1 MKSSGGIGVQGQEL
15 CSSLVSEAVRLGA
28 DEAEVYY
35 TRSRK
40 LEVVFEKND
49 LQVPKGD
56 NYEGIGIR
64 VIYRGKQGF
73 AATNILSPDSLDDTL
88 RSALSIADASPFDPN
103 HWLPEPSQVAPVSG
117 IYDPPAGCLELREA
131 VSKGKLLIESA
142 RGFDPRV
149 TVDSGVFAVETGT
162 RFIANSKG
170 VQLGEDASYVWCV
183 AMGFAREKED
193 VSSFDAEYAISCKLQ
208 DVDPYAVGRKLA
220 EKVVKSL
227 GATSVPSFRG
237 SVILTPYAGLD
248 LLIKPI
254 VFSVN
259 AENIQNGQ
267 SQWKGRLNTQVGSPL
282 LSITDDPTL
291 PGRIGSTAFDRE
303 GIPVKP
309 LPILRQGILNHYLYN
324 CYTARREGLESNG
337 HAVGSDRSVPGIGVT
352 NLVVAPGK
360 VSLEEMI
367 EGTSKGLVVNRYS
380 GSVDPVSGDFS
391 GVVKGGHYIES
402 GKVIQPVKE
411 VMIAGNIYELLG
423 QIGAVSRE
431 VMTLGNVSLP
441 HVAMDGCSITGK

>member
-15 CSSLVSEAVRLGA
+15 CNSLVCEAVRLGA

-64 VIYRGKQGF
+64 VIRNSKQGF
-73 AATNILSPDSLDDTL
+73 ASTNILSRESLDDTL
-88 RSALSIADASPFDPN
+88 RSALAIADASPLDPN
-103 HWLPEPSQVAPVSG
+103 HWLPEPAQVTPVPE
-117 IYDPPAGCLELREA
+117 IYDPQAGNLELREA
-131 VSKGKLLIESA
+131 VSKGKLIIEAA
-142 RGFDPRV
+142 RSFDPRV
-149 TVDSGVFAVETGT
+149 TVDSAVCAVETGT

-170 VQLGEDASYVWCV
+170 VELGEDSSYVWCV
-183 AMGFAREKED
+183 AMGFAREKEE
-193 VSSFDAEYAISCKLQ
+193 VSSFDAEYAISCRLG
-208 DVDPYAVGRKLA
+208 DVDPYAIGRKLA

-227 GATSVPSFRG
+227 GATSVPGFRG

-248 LLIKPI
+248 LLIEPF
-254 VFSVN
+254 VFSIN
-259 AENIQNGQ
+259 AENVQNGQ
-267 SQWKGRLNTQVGSPL
+267 SQWKGKLGSRVSSPL

-291 PGRIGSTAFDRE
+291 PAQIGSMAFDRE
-303 GIPVKP
+303 GVPTKP
-309 LPILRQGILNHYLYN
+309 LAILEQGILNHYLYN
-324 CYTARREGLESNG
+324 CYTARRDGRESNG
-337 HAVGSDRSVPGIGVT
+337 HAVGTDQSVPGIGVT
-352 NLVVAPGK
+352 NLVVAPGNI
-360 VSLEEMI
+360 SLEEMI
-367 EGTSKGLVVNRYS
+367 EGTSRGLVVNRYS

-402 GKVIQPVKE
+402 GKVVQPVKE

-431 VMTLGNVSLP
+431 TITLGNVSLP
-441 HVAMDGCSITGK
+441 YVAMDGCSITGK